1 MAKPGRKLIIFV
13 LLFLAPAM
21 LFALPQVAVL
31 DTILSVGMDPA
42 VRSPVTDKIVEELV
56 KCGKY
61 TVLDRASIA
70 QVLKEKE
77 FQLSSGLVGSEEIRR
92 AGEYL
97 GADLVVVASASRVGS
112 THVIT
117 VKMIDVLTG
126 KITAQA
132 SEEMKGT
139 IDVLLQVA
147 RTVGQRIAG
156 VAVTVRPAAAAPA
169 AAAPAVA
176 VPAAAPA
183 VAPTS
188 DAVMKLQ
195 VLIKRK
201 VFLKPAG
208 KAQMMQLAAGLSQA
222 DKMYLY
228 STNTK
233 DDAAMGLGLNLLLT
247 SLGSWV
253 QGDTAGALTEITMA
267 LAAIMAMTNGWD
279 TYYDS
284 WGYEWSEPNAL
295 FYLGVGCLVFNIVYM
310 CARPFSWVKIWN
322 RNLAESLGVIYVA
335 VLDPKESGFSL
346 TPDQDDKWALKVNL
360 LSVKY

>member
-1 MAKPGRKLIIFV
+1 
-13 LLFLAPAM
+13 M

-61 TVLDRASIA
+61 KVLDRASVA

-117 VKMIDVLTG
+117 VKMIDVLSG
-126 KITAQA
+126 EITAQV

-139 IDVLLQVA
+139 IDVLLQIA
-147 RTVGQRIAG
+147 RTAGQRIAG
-156 VAVTVRPAAAAPA
+156 VEVTVKPAAAAPA
-169 AAAPAVA
+169 AAT
-176 VPAAAPA
+176 PAAATATPA
-183 VAPTS
+183 APTS

-201 VFLKPAG
+201 VFLRPAG
-208 KAQMMQLAAGLSQA
+208 KAQMLQLVGGLSEA

-233 DDAAMGLGLNLLLT
+233 DDAAIGLGLNLLLT

-253 QGDTAGALTEITMA
+253 QGDTAGALTEITVA

-279 TYYDS
+279 EYIDYY
-284 WGYEWSEPNAL
+284 GYYYSEPNAL

-310 CARPFSWVKIWN
+310 CARPFGWVKIWN
-322 RNLAESLGVIYVA
+322 RNLAESLGVIYLA
-335 VLDPKESGFSL
+335 VLDPEESSFSL
-346 TPDQDDKWALKVNL
+346 TPDQDNKWALKVNL

>member
-1 MAKPGRKLIIFV
+1 MYKPNKKLIALV
-13 LLFLAPAM
+13 LLVLAPAM
-21 LFALPQVAVL
+21 MFALPQVAIL
-31 DTILSVGMDPA
+31 DTVLSAGMDPA

-61 TVLDRASIA
+61 KVLDRANVA

-77 FQLSSGLVGSEEIRR
+77 FQLSSGLVGNDEIRR

-117 VKMIDVLTG
+117 VKMIDVLSG
-126 KITAQA
+126 EITAQA

-139 IDVLLQVA
+139 IDVLLQIA
-147 RTVGQRIAG
+147 RTAGQRIAG
-156 VAVTVRPAAAAPA
+156 VEVTVRPAATAAAPA
-169 AAAPAVA
+169 AAT
-176 VPAAAPA
+176 AAPTA
-183 VAPTS
+183 ATA

-195 VLIKRK
+195 VLIKSK

-208 KAQMMQLAAGLSQA
+208 RAQMLQLASRLSEA

-233 DDAAMGLGLNLLLT
+233 DDAVIGLGLNLLLT

-253 QGDTAGALTEITMA
+253 QGDVAGGLTEITMA
-267 LAAIMAMTNGWD
+267 LAAIMCMTNGWD
-279 TYYDS
+279 TYESYY
-284 WGYEWSEPNAL
+284 GYETSEPNAL

-310 CARPFSWVKIWN
+310 CARPFGWVKLWN
-322 RNLAESLGVIYVA
+322 RRLAESLGVVYIA

-346 TPDQDDKWALKVNL
+346 TPDKADKWALKVNL

>member
-1 MAKPGRKLIIFV
+1 MAKPGKNLIVFV

-31 DTILSVGMDPA
+31 DTILSAGMDPA

-61 TVLDRASIA
+61 IVLDRASVA

-77 FQLSSGLVGSEEIRR
+77 FQLSSGLVGNEEIRR

-117 VKMIDVLTG
+117 VKMIDVLSG
-126 KITAQA
+126 RITAQA
-132 SEEMKGT
+132 SEEKKGT
-139 IDVLLQVA
+139 IDVLLQIA
-147 RTVGQRIAG
+147 RTAGQRIAG
-156 VAVTVRPAAAAPA
+156 VEVTAVEAAPA
-169 AAAPAVA
+169 APVAPAAPAA
-176 VPAAAPA
+176 PAAFTA
-183 VAPTS
+183 
-188 DAVMKLQ
+188 DAVLKLQ
-195 VLIKRK
+195 MLIKNK
-201 VFLKPAG
+201 AFLKAAG
-208 KAQMMQLAAGLSQA
+208 KAQMLQLASRLSES

-228 STNTK
+228 SASTK
-233 DDAAMGLGLNLLLT
+233 DDAAIGLGLNLLLT

-253 QGDTAGALTEITMA
+253 QGDTVGALTEITLA

-279 TYYDS
+279 EYYDYYY
-284 WGYEWSEPNAL
+284 GYYYSEPNAL

-310 CARPFSWVKIWN
+310 CARPFSWVKTWN
-322 RNLAESLGVIYVA
+322 RNLAESLGVIYIG
-335 VLDPKESGFSL
+335 VLDPEESSFSL
-346 TPDQDDKWALKVNL
+346 TPDQDNKWALKVNL

>member
-1 MAKPGRKLIIFV
+1 MLKLGKKLIVLV

-31 DTILSVGMDPA
+31 DTILSAGMDPA
-42 VRSPVTDKIVEELV
+42 VKSPVTDKIVEELV

-61 TVLDRASIA
+61 RVLDRANVA
-70 QVLKEKE
+70 QVLREKE
-77 FQLSSGLVGSEEIRR
+77 FQLSSGLVGNAEIRR

-117 VKMIDVLTG
+117 VKMIDVLSG
-126 KITAQA
+126 EITAQA

-156 VAVTVRPAAAAPA
+156 VEVTVKQAAPVTTT
-169 AAAPAVA
+169 AAPVA
-176 VPAAAPA
+176 P

-188 DAVMKLQ
+188 DTVMKLQ
-195 VLIKRK
+195 MLIKNK

-208 KAQMMQLAAGLSQA
+208 KAQMMQLAIGLSQS
-222 DKMYLY
+222 DKLYLY

-233 DDAAMGLGLNLLLT
+233 DDAAIGLGLNLLLT

-253 QGDTAGALTEITMA
+253 QGDTAGALTEITLA

-279 TYYDS
+279 TYYDY
-284 WGYEWSEPNAL
+284 WGYEYSEPNAL
-295 FYLGVGCLVFNIVYM
+295 FYLGFGCLVFNIVYM
-310 CARPFSWVKIWN
+310 CARPFSWVKTWN
-322 RNLAESLGVIYVA
+322 RNLAESLGVVYIA
-335 VLDPKESGFSL
+335 VLDPEESSFSL
-346 TPDQDDKWALKVNL
+346 TPDQDNKWALKVNL

>member
-1 MAKPGRKLIIFV
+1 MCKLSKKLIAFV

-21 LFALPQVAVL
+21 MFALPQVAVL
-31 DTILSVGMDPA
+31 DTVLSAGMDPA

-61 TVLDRASIA
+61 KVLDRANVA

-117 VKMIDVLTG
+117 VKMIDVLSG
-126 KITAQA
+126 EITAQA

-139 IDVLLQVA
+139 IDVLLQIA
-147 RTVGQRIAG
+147 RTAGQRIAG
-156 VAVTVRPAAAAPA
+156 VEVTVRPAATAAAPA
-169 AAAPAVA
+169 ATAATAAPAA
-176 VPAAAPA
+176 TPMA
-183 VAPTS
+183 
-188 DAVMKLQ
+188 DAVLKLQ
-195 VLIKRK
+195 VLIKSK

-208 KAQMMQLAAGLSQA
+208 RAQMLQLASRLSQA

-233 DDAAMGLGLNLLLT
+233 DDAAIGLGLNLLLT

-253 QGDTAGALTEITMA
+253 QGDVAGALTEITMA
-267 LAAIMAMTNGWD
+267 LAAIMCMTNGWD
-279 TYYDS
+279 DYYDS
-284 WGYEWSEPNAL
+284 WGYYYSEPNAL
-295 FYLGVGCLVFNIVYM
+295 FYLGVGCLVFNIIYM
-310 CARPFSWVKIWN
+310 CARPFGWVKIWN
-322 RNLAESLGVIYVA
+322 RRLAESLGVIYIA
-335 VLDPKESGFSL
+335 VLDPEESNFIF
-346 TPDQDDKWALKVNL
+346 TPDQDSKWALKVNL

>member
-1 MAKPGRKLIIFV
+1 MFKPGKKLIVFI
-13 LLFLAPAM
+13 LLFLAPAIM
-21 LFALPQVAVL
+21 FALPQVAVL
-31 DTILSVGMDPA
+31 DTILSAGMDPA
-42 VRSPVTDKIVEELV
+42 VKSPITDKIVEELV
-56 KCGKY
+56 KSGKY
-61 TVLDRASIA
+61 KILDRANVA

-77 FQLSSGLVGSEEIRR
+77 FQLSSGLVGNEEIRR

-117 VKMIDVLTG
+117 VKMIDVLSG
-126 KITAQA
+126 EITAQA
-132 SEEMKGT
+132 SGEMKGT

-156 VAVTVRPAAAAPA
+156 VEVTVAATTPAAPA
-169 AAAPAVA
+169 ATTA
-176 VPAAAPA
+176 
-183 VAPTS
+183 APTS
-188 DAVMKLQ
+188 DTVMRLQ
-195 VLIKRK
+195 MLISNK

-208 KAQMMQLAAGLSQA
+208 KAQMMQLAAGLSQT
-222 DKMYLY
+222 DKIYLY

-253 QGDTAGALTEITMA
+253 QGDTAGALAEITMA
-267 LAAIMAMTNGWD
+267 IAAIVAMTNGWD
-279 TYYDS
+279 TYYDY
-284 WGYEWSEPNAL
+284 WGYEYSEPNAL

-310 CARPFSWVKIWN
+310 CARPFSWVKMWN
-322 RNLAESLGVIYVA
+322 RNLAQSLGVIYIA
-335 VLDPKESGFSL
+335 VLDPEESSFSL
-346 TPDQDDKWALKVNL
+346 TPGQDNKWALKVNL

>member
-1 MAKPGRKLIIFV
+1 MFKIGKNLIV
-13 LLFLAPAM
+13 LILILLAPAM
-21 LFALPQVAVL
+21 MFALPQVAVL
-31 DTILSVGMDPA
+31 DTVLSAGMDPA

-61 TVLDRASIA
+61 KVLDRANVA

-117 VKMIDVLTG
+117 VKMIDVLSG
-126 KITAQA
+126 EITAQA

-139 IDVLLQVA
+139 IDVLLQIA
-147 RTVGQRIAG
+147 RTAGQRIAG
-156 VAVTVRPAAAAPA
+156 VQVTVRPAATAAT
-169 AAAPAVA
+169 
-176 VPAAAPA
+176 PAAAPA
-183 VAPTS
+183 APTAATA

-195 VLIKRK
+195 VLIKSK

-208 KAQMMQLAAGLSQA
+208 KAQMLQLAAGLSEA

-233 DDAAMGLGLNLLLT
+233 DDAAIGLGLNLLLT

-253 QGDTAGALTEITMA
+253 QGDVAGALTEITMA

-279 TYYDS
+279 DYYTYY
-284 WGYEWSEPNAL
+284 GYYDYSEPNAL

-310 CARPFSWVKIWN
+310 CVRPFSWVKIWN
-322 RNLAESLGVIYVA
+322 RNLAESLGVIYIA
-335 VLDPKESGFSL
+335 VLDPEESNFIF
-346 TPDQDDKWALKVNL
+346 TPDQDSKWALKVNL

>member
-1 MAKPGRKLIIFV
+1 MYKPNKKLIVLV

-21 LFALPQVAVL
+21 MFALPQVAIL
-31 DTILSVGMDPA
+31 DTVLSAGMDPA

-61 TVLDRASIA
+61 KVLDRANVA

-77 FQLSSGLVGSEEIRR
+77 FQLSSGLVGNDEIRR

-117 VKMIDVLTG
+117 VKMIDVLSG
-126 KITAQA
+126 EITAQA

-139 IDVLLQVA
+139 IDVLLQIA
-147 RTVGQRIAG
+147 RTAGQRIAG
-156 VAVTVRPAAAAPA
+156 VEVTVRPAATAAAPA
-169 AAAPAVA
+169 AAT
-176 VPAAAPA
+176 AAPTA
-183 VAPTS
+183 ATA

-195 VLIKRK
+195 VLIKSK

-208 KAQMMQLAAGLSQA
+208 RAQMLQLASRLSEA

-233 DDAAMGLGLNLLLT
+233 DDAVIGLGLNLLLT

-253 QGDTAGALTEITMA
+253 QGDVAGGLTEITMA
-267 LAAIMAMTNGWD
+267 LAAIMCMTNGWD
-279 TYYDS
+279 TYESYY
-284 WGYEWSEPNAL
+284 GYETSEPNAL

-310 CARPFSWVKIWN
+310 CARPFGWVKIWN
-322 RNLAESLGVIYVA
+322 RNLAESLGVIYIA
-335 VLDPKESGFSL
+335 VLDPEESSFCL
-346 TPDQDDKWALKVNL
+346 TPDQDNKWALKVNL